1 MPETLQHEQ
10 RKKRAAE
17 LLRNQLMVMGYPAS
31 VADRATNPVTEPAV
45 PTSAAL
51 QAIETALAS
60 LQPSVS
66 EMRLLRD
73 SVLFAVWAAGEG
85 ITPADSEGVR
95 APEDFLMDFSN
106 ATGEEGWETLAD
118 RLPALS
124 PEGEP

>member
-1 MPETLQHEQ
+1 MPETLLETVEEFYLKAWGEFVNCQDDRYFGNRTKMEKQ
-10 RKKRAAE
+10 LDVLRKHFVPRA
-17 LLRNQLMVMGYPAS
+17 
-31 VADRATNPVTEPAV
+31 
-45 PTSAAL
+45 
-51 QAIETALAS
+51 ALAS